1 MAVSKVTLKEGNE
14 RKTLIDLTQDTA
26 IESDVAQGK
35 TFHLADGTQA
45 VGTATGGITPAGTI
59 SITENGTYDVTDY
72 ASANVSV
79 SSGSSEKFNQMVEK
93 TLTELTAEDLAGV
106 TYIGVNSFAD
116 MENLSSAIIP
126 SNVETIRYAAFN
138 NDTNLISL
146 TIENGLRI
154 IEELAFGS
162 CLNLSN
168 VTLPSSVTYIG
179 NSIFSSCVNLMSVT
193 IMATT
198 PPTAESD
205 AFYATNC
212 AIYVPEESVDLYKN
226 ETNWAQYASRIYP
239 IGTVVNF
246 HRLDLAI
253 SGDTYGYVVGDG
265 GNYIV
270 GSDIW
275 LEAYE
280 NPDGQ
285 FVNWTENGV
294 EISTDMSFNYT
305 MPDYDV
311 TLVAN
316 FQARSLD
323 INTGNYSNR

>member
-1 MAVSKVTLKEGNE
+1 
-14 RKTLIDLTQDTA
+14 
-26 IESDVAQGK
+26 
-35 TFHLADGTQA
+35 
-45 VGTATGGITPAGTI
+45 
-59 SITENGTYDVTDY
+59 
-72 ASANVSV
+72 
-79 SSGSSEKFNQMVEK
+79 MVER

-106 TYIGVNSFAD
+106 TYIGVTSFAD

-126 SNVETIRYAAFN
+126 SNVETIRYGAFN

-154 IEELAFGS
+154 IEDLAFGS

-168 VTLPSSVTYIG
+168 VILPSSITLIG
-179 NSIFSSCVNLMSVT
+179 NDIFLDCVNLISVT

-198 PPTAESD
+198 PPTVDSGT
-205 AFYATNC
+205 FNGTNC
-212 AIYVPEESVDLYKN
+212 AIYVPEESLDLYKN
-226 ETNWAQYASRIYP
+226 DTNWAQYASRIYP
-239 IGTVVNF
+239 IGAVVDF
-246 HRLDLAI
+246 HRLDLEVN
-253 SGDTYGYVVGDG
+253 GDTYGYVIGDG

-316 FQARSLD
+316 FQARSQEEGE
-323 INTGNYSNR
+323 IGEGGASRQ